1 MSQVVLN
8 CKMTMK
14 IDLVTEIK
22 GNNVLKRQNNSFG
35 AQLFSDLNLVSSLMQ
50 FVVKLNT
57 DSSPPSPS

>member
-8 CKMTMK
+8 CKMTVK

-22 GNNVLKRQNNSFG
+22 GNNVLKRQNNSFD
-35 AQLFSDLNLVSSLMQ
+35 ARLFSDLNLVSSLMQ

-57 DSSPPSPS
+57 DPPPPSPS